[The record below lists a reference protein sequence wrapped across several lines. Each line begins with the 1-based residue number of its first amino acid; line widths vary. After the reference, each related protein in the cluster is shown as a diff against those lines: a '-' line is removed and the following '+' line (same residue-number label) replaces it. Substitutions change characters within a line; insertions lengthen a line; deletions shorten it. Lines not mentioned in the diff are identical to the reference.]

1 MTATQKDLLVQRVD
15 KALDGLRPHLEV
27 DGGNIEIVELTDDLV
42 LKIKWL
48 GNCEMCSMS
57 TMTLKAGVEQ
67 AVKQHVPEI
76 KAVEPVNGL
85 G

>member
-1 MTATQKDLLVQRVD
+1 MTATQKQTLLERVD
-15 KALDGLRPHLEV
+15 KALDDLRPHLEV
-27 DGGNIEIVELTDDLV
+27 DGGDIEIVELTDDMV

-57 TMTLKAGVEQ
+57 TMTLRAGVTQ
-67 AVKQHVPEI
+67 TVKQHVPEI
-76 KAVEPVNGL
+76 TAVEPVNGI

>member
-1 MTATQKDLLVQRVD
+1 MTATQKELLVERVD

-27 DGGNIEIVELTDDLV
+27 DGGNIEIVELTDDLI
-42 LKIKWL
+42 LKIRWL

-76 KAVEPVNGL
+76 EAVVPINGVA
-85 G
+85 

>member
-1 MTATQKDLLVQRVD
+1 MTATQKELLVQRVD

-48 GNCEMCSMS
+48 GNCEMCTMS

-76 KAVEPVNGL
+76 KSVVPVNGL

>member
-1 MTATQKDLLVQRVD
+1 MTTMQKEALVQRVD
-15 KALDGLRPHLEV
+15 KALDELRPHLEV

-48 GNCEMCSMS
+48 GNCEMCTMS

-67 AVKQHVPEI
+67 AIKQNVPEI
-76 KAVEPVNGL
+76 VSVEPINGVQ
-85 G
+85 

>member
-1 MTATQKDLLVQRVD
+1 MTATQKELLVQRVD

-48 GNCEMCSMS
+48 GNCEMCTMS

-76 KAVEPVNGL
+76 KSVEPVNGL

>member
-1 MTATQKDLLVQRVD
+1 MTATQKELLVQKVD

-48 GNCEMCSMS
+48 GNCEMCTMS

-76 KAVEPVNGL
+76 TAVEPVNGI

>member
-1 MTATQKDLLVQRVD
+1 MTATQKELLIQKVD

-48 GNCEMCSMS
+48 GNCEMCTMS

-67 AVKQHVPEI
+67 AVKQHCPEI
-76 KAVEPVNGL
+76 TAVEPVNGL
-85 G
+85 A